1 MSELVRPAQHGDVAV
16 ITIDNPPV
24 NAIGP
29 GVPEG
34 IEAAIHAAETNPQ
47 VRAIVVIGA
56 GSTFIAGA
64 DIREFGKIVSGER
77 PPLSLY
83 AFLLAIEDCP
93 KPVVMAIHG
102 QALGGGLET
111 AMAGHYRVIA
121 PNAQVGQPEVK
132 LGLIPG
138 AGGTQRLPRLAGV
151 MKALEM
157 CAGGEAVNAQE
168 AYSAGIVD
176 RIIEGELLEGAIA
189 FAREVLNKPVRKTRE
204 RNGKLAGAF
213 PMMFSMA
220 RDQARKKG
228 RGMTAPLA
236 AIDAVEA
243 ATKLPFEEGCKR
255 EAELFQQCL
264 YSTQS
269 KALIHAFFSERA
281 VGKIPGLPKD
291 VKTSDIR
298 RAAVIGAG
306 TMGGGIAMNYAN
318 AGIPVIV
325 KETAQ
330 EALDRGMKT
339 IRNNYAKTVS
349 KGRLTQTAMDE
360 RMALITPQLGYDGF
374 ELADIIT
381 EAVFENMQVK
391 KQVFGELDKIAKP
404 DAILATNTST
414 LDIDEIASATSRPES
429 VIGTHFFSPANVMRL
444 LEVVRGAK
452 SSNQTIATAMGL
464 GKRLKKVAVLAGNAH
479 GFIGNRMVEPYLR
492 EAHFLVEEG
501 ATVEQVNQ
509 ALYDFGMAMG
519 PLAMDDLA
527 GLDIGYHIRQE
538 QKRLQKSG
546 VRQPLV
552 ADKLFE
558 LGRYG
563 QKTGRGWSKYD
574 ESRTPLPDE
583 ETAALIEKAAREA
596 GIERRQIDSQEIVDR
611 CIYALVNEGAKVLA
625 EGIALRAADID
636 IVYLYGYGFPPWR
649 GGPMF
654 YADTLGLKNV
664 LARVEEFR
672 AKHGAELWE
681 AAPLLKQLAGSG
693 QTFASFDRER
703 APAA

>member
-1 MSELVRPAQHGDVAV
+1 MSELVRAAVHGGVAV
-16 ITIDNPPV
+16 ITINNPPV

-34 IEAAIHAAETNPQ
+34 IEAAIRGTETDPR
-47 VRAIVVIGA
+47 VRAIVVMGA
-56 GSTFIAGA
+56 GQTFIAGA

-77 PPLSLY
+77 PPLSLLP
-83 AFLLAIEDCP
+83 FLLTIEDCA

-111 AMAGHYRVIA
+111 AMAGHYRVITST
-121 PNAQVGQPEVK
+121 AQVGQPEVK

-157 CAGGEAVNAQE
+157 CAAGEPVSAQE

-176 RIIEGELLEGAIA
+176 RIIDGDLLEGAVE
-189 FAREVLNKPVRKTRE
+189 FAREVINKPIRKTRE

-228 RGMTAPLA
+228 RGMKAPLA

-255 EAELFQQCL
+255 EAELFQECL
-264 YSTQS
+264 YSNES

-281 VGKIPGLPKD
+281 VGKIPGLSKD
-291 VKTSDIR
+291 VKTSEIR

-325 KETAQ
+325 KETSQ
-330 EALDRGMKT
+330 DALDRGMAI

-349 KGRLTQTAMDE
+349 KGRLTQEAMDA
-360 RMALITPQLGYDGF
+360 RMGLITPQLSYDGF
-374 ELADIIT
+374 EQADIIT
-381 EAVFENMQVK
+381 EAVFENMPVK
-391 KQVFGELDKIAKP
+391 KQVLGELDKIAKP
-404 DAILATNTST
+404 EAILASNTST
-414 LDIDEIASATSRPES
+414 LDIDEIASATSRPGM
-429 VIGTHFFSPANVMRL
+429 VIGTHFFSPANVMKL
-444 LEVVRGAK
+444 LEVVRGKA
-452 SSNQTIATAMGL
+452 SSKETIATAMAL
-464 GKRLKKVAVLAGNAH
+464 GKKLKKVAVLAGNAH

-492 EAHFLVEEG
+492 EAYFLVEEG

-538 QKRLQKSG
+538 AKHLQKPG
-546 VRQPLV
+546 VREPL
-552 ADKLFE
+552 APDKLFE

-574 ESRTPLPDE
+574 E
-583 ETAALIEKAAREA
+583 
-596 GIERRQIDSQEIVDR
+596 
-611 CIYALVNEGAKVLA
+611 
-625 EGIALRAADID
+625 
-636 IVYLYGYGFPPWR
+636 
-649 GGPMF
+649 
-654 YADTLGLKNV
+654 
-664 LARVEEFR
+664 
-672 AKHGAELWE
+672 
-681 AAPLLKQLAGSG
+681 
-693 QTFASFDRER
+693 
-703 APAA
+703 